1 MATPISAANTA
12 SDDTADEVQ
21 RLVQGMRDA
30 LTDTMVERLA
40 TTAGAALEVVDRLNE
55 DDTRAAVH
63 DVIDKLGELHRAG
76 AIETLFE
83 SVLLMHAMRSA
94 VTDSIVDRLFAFLEH
109 AANTLGSDEMTAAV
123 EDLLASLN
131 EAGEKT
137 AATPAKGGMMATL
150 SLLTKPESQQSL
162 QFLLNFGDA
171 LRRAQ
176 DSSAGR

>member
-1 MATPISAANTA
+1 MATPIPPPAAGADNTA
-12 SDDTADEVQ
+12 EELQ
-21 RLVQGMRDA
+21 RLLQGMREA

-76 AIETLFE
+76 AIDTLFE
-83 SVLLMHAMRSA
+83 SVLLIHAMRCA

-109 AANTLGSDEMTAAV
+109 AANTLGSDEMTALV
-123 EDLLASLN
+123 EDVLGSLN

-137 AATPAKGGMMATL
+137 AAAPARGGVMSTL

-176 DSSAGR
+176 DSSGGR

>member
-1 MATPISAANTA
+1 MATPITQAATD
-12 SDDTADEVQ
+12 SGDTTEEVQ

-76 AIETLFE
+76 AIDTLFE
-83 SVLLMHAMRSA
+83 TVLLMHAMRSA
-94 VTDSIVDRLFAFLEH
+94 VTDSIVDRLFAFVET
-109 AANTLGSDEMTAAV
+109 AANTLGSDEMTTLV
-123 EDLLASLN
+123 DDVFASLH

-137 AATPAKGGMMATL
+137 AAAPTAGGLRATL
-150 SLLTKPESQQSL
+150 SLLTKPESQRSL

-171 LRRAQ
+171 LRRHQ
-176 DSSAGR
+176 DAAAGR

>member
-1 MATPISAANTA
+1 MATPIPPPATG
-12 SDDTADEVQ
+12 ADNSNEELQ
-21 RLVQGMRDA
+21 RLLQGMREA

-63 DVIDKLGELHRAG
+63 DLINKLGELHRAG
-76 AIETLFE
+76 AIDTLFE
-83 SVLLMHAMRSA
+83 SVLLIHAMRSA

-109 AANTLGSDEMTAAV
+109 AANTLGSDEMTTLV
-123 EDLLASLN
+123 EDVLGSLN

-137 AATPAKGGMMATL
+137 AAAPVSGGVMATL

>member
-1 MATPISAANTA
+1 
-12 SDDTADEVQ
+12 
-21 RLVQGMRDA
+21 MREA

-55 DDTRAAVH
+55 EDTRAAVH

-83 SVLLMHAMRSA
+83 TVLLIHAMRSA
-94 VTDSIVDRLFAFLEH
+94 VTDSIVDRLFAFVEH
-109 AANTLGSDEMTAAV
+109 AANTLGSDEMTELV
-123 EDLLASLN
+123 GDVFTSLN

-137 AATPAKGGMMATL
+137 AATPAPGGLMSTL
-150 SLLTKPESQQSL
+150 SLLTKPESQRSL

-171 LRRAQ
+171 LRRHQ
-176 DSSAGR
+176 DASAGR